1 MQNASSYGIAVRLR
15 HISCT
20 RGRRVVCLAQVQFTS
35 RCELVQT
42 AHSGPPGSPTRAMIL
57 AGVRASAEPRDCL
70 SGAVC
75 GELARLA
82 MREALNELAQT
93 VLLLALRGEIV
104 RQ

>member
-1 MQNASSYGIAVRLR
+1 
-15 HISCT
+15 
-20 RGRRVVCLAQVQFTS
+20 
-35 RCELVQT
+35 
-42 AHSGPPGSPTRAMIL
+42 MIL